1 MVQIGTIEY
10 EAKVTGAAE
19 AQSQTED
26 LQESQE
32 DLAESSEES
41 ATSLN
46 GFAGSIRSSGDAST
60 RTGRQTGVLDH
71 SLRLL
76 GSTAH
81 FVGGAIVGLVGKVT
95 GLGGVMAAGA
105 KAVGVIKGALAGLT
119 LKGMLG
125 SVVGALK
132 GFGAWLAAGSAGAL
146 AFAGAIGAGLGLLG
160 VWILEVTGA
169 LDAVRNFG
177 AWVGD
182 VLPGWVRDGL
192 LQVLSIGVGPLA
204 ALGGFITGFIQGGFS
219 EGFAQAREV
228 MSIFG
233 GAWRRQI
240 GRISDVFW
248 GGVDRI
254 KSGWS
259 SIRSGARS
267 AIDGTRERFF
277 GFVEGVRGR
286 WDSFVAGTVG
296 RFNEGVEQ
304 IRGGFVFLRESG
316 IQAISQIAG
325 FFIGGITGIR
335 ERFTGAFDTVD
346 ERFSGLAEGI
356 QERVEA
362 IPGDIRSGLNRVER
376 VFTGTWEDIKDGV
389 TGFLGDIEDAATN
402 TVRAGFNAVVPD
414 EVSIPSVTLSAPSW
428 AGGMSTT
435 IGGQSLD
442 LPQLQVG
449 GRIQESG
456 AAVVHEGEAVIPEP
470 IVSAA
475 ERGGGDGDDGGG
487 VTVEDMTLIINA
499 DTFDPT
505 DLSRRDIQELADR
518 LTKAM
523 GRKTSSRAGTR

>member
-19 AQSQTED
+19 AKSQTED

-32 DLAESSEES
+32 DLAEASEDS
-41 ATSLN
+41 AGSLN
-46 GFAGSIRSSGDAST
+46 GFAGSIRRSGDAST
-60 RTGRQTGVLDH
+60 QTGRQTGVLDH

-81 FVGGAIVGLVGKVT
+81 FVGGSLVALAKKNTILAGAIKGVTAAVGL
-95 GLGGVMAAGA
+95 A
-105 KAVGVIKGALAGLT
+105 KGALAGLT

-125 SVVGALK
+125 TVVGALK

-160 VWILEVTGA
+160 VWALEVTGA

-204 ALGGFITGFIQGGFS
+204 VFGGFITGFIQGGFS

-228 MSIFG
+228 MSVFG
-233 GAWRRQI
+233 GAWRRNM
-240 GRISDVFW
+240 GRLSDAFW
-248 GGVDRI
+248 GFVGWIGDGWDRI
-254 KSGWS
+254 KSVG
-259 SIRSGARS
+259 RS
-267 AIDGTRERFF
+267 AIDGTRERFDQ
-277 GFVEGVRGR
+277 FVGGVRGR

-296 RFNEGVEQ
+296 RFWEGVEQ
-304 IRGGFVFLRESG
+304 IRGGFVFLREAG
-316 IQAISQIAG
+316 VQAISQIAG

-346 ERFSGLAEGI
+346 ERFNAFTDGL

-376 VFTGTWEDIKDGV
+376 VFTGTWESIRDSV
-389 TGFLGDIEDAATN
+389 TGFIGDIGDASTDK
-402 TVRAGFNAVVPD
+402 VRSGFNAAVPD
-414 EVSIPSVTLSAPSW
+414 SVSIPSVTLSAPDW

-442 LPQLQVG
+442 LPQLNVG
-449 GRIQESG
+449 GRIEESG

-475 ERGGGDGDDGGG
+475 ESADGDASGDG
-487 VTVEDMTLIINA
+487 VTVEDMTLVINA
-499 DTFDPT
+499 DSFDPT
-505 DLSRRDIQELADR
+505 DLSRRDIQKLADR

-523 GRKTSSRAGTR
+523 GRKTSNRAGTR